1 MTAGAPSPALLL
13 PSQVA
18 ELLQTLVKA
27 LRAFQMYL
35 PNNPVHQRA
44 AQNVKA
50 AFGPIWNGVDE
61 LVLNVG
67 ETELRWEEDVVYSQ
81 INKTECLAWMLYKDG
96 MREPRLIEIGR
107 A

>member
-18 ELLQTLVKA
+18 ELLQTVVKG

-44 AQNVKA
+44 AVNVKN
-50 AFGPIWNGVDE
+50 AFGPIWSAVRICCSASSR
-61 LVLNVG
+61 LPSSSRYRALMH
-67 ETELRWEEDVVYSQ
+67 RAS
-81 INKTECLAWMLYKDG
+81 G
-96 MREPRLIEIGR
+96 MPGLISRARRKHSRAAGRLFSFK
-107 A
+107 